1 MNKEGVAVFCIWNS
15 FFKKMRRC
23 LTAVKNINYKNPKFI
38 PHRRGRWMLLPWTQ
52 VEHKRQGGCAQ
63 TYLQKYSILF
73 LGSVPG
79 CWVTEAGG
87 KHKEAEGEGEEQQR
101 HEAVNRNSF
110 SERLA
115 GWRCSSPL
123 SALLLEAQA
132 PTAACYLVIH
142 FLKKH
147 GSDSSGL
154 IKLFILL
161 Y

>member
-1 MNKEGVAVFCIWNS
+1 MSDSSEKYKLQKPQIYSSQKG
-15 FFKKMRRC
+15 KMDVV
-23 LTAVKNINYKNPKFI
+23 TMDTGGA
-38 PHRRGRWMLLPWTQ
+38 
-52 VEHKRQGGCAQ
+52 KRQGGCAQ

-115 GWRCSSPL
+115 G
-123 SALLLEAQA
+123 
-132 PTAACYLVIH
+132 
-142 FLKKH
+142 
-147 GSDSSGL
+147 
-154 IKLFILL
+154 
-161 Y
+161 